1 MSGKVC
7 GVIVP
12 VLTPFDDE
20 GKLDRSALAALV
32 DYLIERGVHGLFP
45 GGTTGEGPL
54 LTIDER
60 KTLAATVVE
69 VAAGRVPVIIHTG
82 AITTAATIE
91 LTRHAQA
98 VGASAAAVMP
108 PFYFRHSDAALM
120 THYLAVTQ
128 AAPDFRFYLYNFPFV
143 SNNTLT
149 FEFVT
154 ALMAHAPNIIGM
166 KDSSG
171 SLDLLVR
178 LAAVTG
184 GAFNTANGG
193 DGQILPA
200 QALGLDA
207 CVSGNANVIP
217 ELVVA
222 LYEAAAAG
230 DLPRAR
236 LLQQKLN
243 RVRDLLGDG
252 SDLSLFKQM
261 VARRGLA
268 VGDVRAPLLPA
279 KAEVVEA
286 RWQELLALD
295 VEMTPVRGS
304 RAGGKQRK

>member
-1 MSGKVC
+1 MNNKIC

-12 VLTPFDDE
+12 VLTPFDAQ
-20 GKLDRSALAALV
+20 GKLDTGALAALV
-32 DYLIERGVHGLFP
+32 EYLIERGVHGLFP

-54 LTIDER
+54 LSLDER
-60 KTLAATVVE
+60 KTLAATVVD

-91 LTRHAQA
+91 LTAHAQA
-98 VGASAAAVMP
+98 VGAYAAAVMP

-128 AAPDFRFYLYNFPFV
+128 AAPNFRFYLYNFPFV
-143 SNNTLT
+143 SNNTLS
-149 FEFVT
+149 FELVT
-154 ALMAHAPNIIGM
+154 ALMAKAPNVIGM

-171 SLDLLVR
+171 SLDLLAR
-178 LAAVTG
+178 LSALTG

-193 DGQILPA
+193 DGQILAA
-200 QALGLDA
+200 QAMGLDA
-207 CVSGNANVIP
+207 CVSGNANVVP

-222 LYEAAAAG
+222 LYDAAAAG
-230 DLPRAR
+230 DLARAR

-252 SDLSLFKQM
+252 GDLSLFKQM
-261 VARRGLA
+261 VARRGVP

-295 VEMTPVRGS
+295 VEMSPVQAV
-304 RAGGKQRK
+304 RAGAKRRK

>member
-1 MSGKVC
+1 MTGKVC

-12 VLTPFDDE
+12 VLTPFDS
-20 GKLDRSALAALV
+20 GGRLDTHALAALV
-32 DYLIERGVHGLFP
+32 EYLIARGVHGLFP

-54 LTIDER
+54 LSVDER
-60 KTLAATVVE
+60 KLLGETVVAA
-69 VAAGRVPVIIHTG
+69 AAGRVPVIIHTG

-98 VGASAAAVMP
+98 IGAAAAAVMP
-108 PFYFRHSDAALM
+108 PFYFRHSDAALLA
-120 THYLAVTQ
+120 HYLTVTR

-149 FEFVT
+149 FELVT
-154 ALMAHAPNIIGM
+154 ALLARAPNIVGM

-171 SLDLLVR
+171 SLELLAR

-193 DGQILPA
+193 DGQILAA

-207 CVSGNANVIP
+207 CVSGNANVVP

-222 LYEAAAAG
+222 LYEAASAG
-230 DLPRAR
+230 DLARAR
-236 LLQQKLN
+236 GLQQKLN
-243 RVRDLLGDG
+243 RVRELLGDG
-252 SDLSLFKQM
+252 GDLSLFKQIM
-261 VARRGLA
+261 ARRGIP

-279 KAEVVEA
+279 APELVEA
-286 RWQELLALD
+286 RWQELLALE
-295 VEMTPVRGS
+295 VEMKHLDKPK
-304 RAGGKQRK
+304 RARAPRS

>member
-1 MSGKVC
+1 ARRLLGK
-7 GVIVP
+7 
-12 VLTPFDDE
+12 
-20 GKLDRSALAALV
+20 
-32 DYLIERGVHGLFP
+32 
-45 GGTTGEGPL
+45 
-54 LTIDER
+54 
-60 KTLAATVVE
+60 TVVRA
-69 VAAGRVPVIIHTG
+69 AAGRVPVIIHTG

-91 LTRHAQA
+91 LTLHAQA
-98 VGASAAAVMP
+98 VGAVAAAVMP

-120 THYLAVTQ
+120 AHYLAVTQ
-128 AAPDFRFYLYNFPFV
+128 AAPKFRFYLYNFPFV
-143 SNNTLT
+143 SNNTLS
-149 FEFVT
+149 FELVT
-154 ALMAHAPNIIGM
+154 ALMAKAPNVVGM

-171 SLDLLVR
+171 SLELLAR
-178 LAAVTG
+178 LSAVTG

-193 DGQILPA
+193 DGQILAA

-207 CVSGNANVIP
+207 CVSGNANVVP

-252 SDLSLFKQM
+252 GDLSTFKQM
-261 VARRGLA
+261 VARRGVP

-295 VEMTPVRGS
+295 VEMSPVQALRT
-304 RAGGKQRK
+304 GGKRRK